1 MLLVARSTVVHE
13 PSQAV
18 RLAVRA
24 RVVSARVT
32 LAARLRR
39 TTASEF
45 RVATAPIAIRMET
58 SVDPVLPTLRPTA
71 ALRLATA
78 LQRSRQAAAI
88 AVAVVVVAPS
98 AALALVAVAAVVR
111 APVAAASVADVNS
124 LFVIKW
130 QSNEMA

>member
-1 MLLVARSTVVHE
+1 MESG
-13 PSQAV
+13 
-18 RLAVRA
+18 
-24 RVVSARVT
+24 
-32 LAARLRR
+32 
-39 TTASEF
+39 F

-58 SVDPVLPTLRPTA
+58 SVAPVLPTLRPTV

-88 AVAVVVVAPS
+88 AVAAVVVVPS

-130 QSNEMA
+130 QSNEVA

>member
-1 MLLVARSTVVHE
+1 M
-13 PSQAV
+13 
-18 RLAVRA
+18 
-24 RVVSARVT
+24 
-32 LAARLRR
+32 
-39 TTASEF
+39 
-45 RVATAPIAIRMET
+45 ATAPIAIRMET
-58 SVDPVLPTLRPTA
+58 LAALALHTLRPTV

-78 LQRSRQAAAI
+78 LQRGRQAVAI
-88 AVAVVVVAPS
+88 AVAAVVAAPS

>member
-18 RLAVRA
+18 RLVVRA
-24 RVVSARVT
+24 RAVSALAT

-39 TTASEF
+39 TMASEF

-58 SVDPVLPTLRPTA
+58 LVDPVLPTLRPTA

-88 AVAVVVVAPS
+88 AVAAVVVPL

-111 APVAAASVADVNS
+111 APVAAALVADVNS

>member
-1 MLLVARSTVVHE
+1 MARSTVVHE

-18 RLAVRA
+18 RLAVLARA
-24 RVVSARVT
+24 VSALAT
-32 LAARLRR
+32 PAARLRR

-58 SVDPVLPTLRPTA
+58 LVDPVLPTLRPIV
-71 ALRLATA
+71 ALHLATA

-88 AVAVVVVAPS
+88 AVAAVVVAPS

-130 QSNEMA
+130 HNNEVT